1 MKKENL
7 QGDGEFKMKPKVTAM
22 MLTHNRKEWL
32 KEAIKS
38 ILEQTYKN
46 FELIIIDNA
55 STDGT
60 REVVDEFINDPRIV
74 YVRNEENLYPY
85 AKNQVVDLAR
95 GEYIAIC
102 DDDDISFADRF
113 EKCVEFFE
121 SNPDVDMV
129 FGDMVC
135 NKKELGYKFDYEVR
149 YPTEANFENIY
160 NSDGI
165 INTPTVMMRKKAI
178 EDVNGYDNDFKIASD
193 YDLYLRISKDHKI
206 GHIDNFLAKYRIH
219 DDNASLRDL
228 ESTAKYRD
236 KALLKW
242 AKVSCMCFSY
252 NRVFQ
257 LESYIRSFLRF
268 VKGIKLN
275 VRYQYSEDKYKKGYE
290 ELKLRYP
297 EVNFIEGH
305 GLDDF
310 EEQVLDWMKDA
321 PDFVMF
327 GCDDCLFKDPFD
339 ADKIVEKVKLKDT
352 IGFGL
357 RLGKGLTYH
366 FPTQSQMSEPD
377 YEEEDGILRWKW
389 RDMEHEYGYPFEL
402 GASVYKKEFVEF
414 ILDSLKEWGHPN
426 LLEGLGYNFVR
437 DKCEDKFGKYLYAF
451 EKPKAI
457 VIQINRV
464 QDVSPNPFFNIGY
477 DIDDLHDLWLK
488 GERLDLDHYKKD
500 FNCVYSSDFV
510 LELSEKISVIIPVY
524 NQNPNYFR
532 EAVESVVNQTIRPH
546 EIIIVDDGS
555 NPKVSNVLSKLQF
568 KSKEEKKIPLRILR
582 NEKNLGIGASR
593 KRGVER
599 ASGDY
604 IAFLSSDDVW
614 DEKFLETMLR
624 ATKQYPDKILYSGCY
639 TVDDDGKILKKVSPP
654 NFDHEEFCIASWEYA
669 NRNQMFCNFSTTFF
683 PKAVFKKV
691 QFDKTLRFCEDLDF
705 LLRSMK
711 HFEYQAI
718 PGHLLRYRITGN
730 LTSRILDKIP
740 KQNEKI
746 RKKCM
751 EYWND

>member
-1 MKKENL
+1 
-7 QGDGEFKMKPKVTAM
+7 MKPKISAM
-22 MLTHNRKEWL
+22 MLTHNRKDWL
-32 KEAIKS
+32 REAIKS
-38 ILEQTYKN
+38 ILDQTYNN

-60 REVVDEFINDPRIV
+60 EEVVKEFDDERIV

-85 AKNQVVDLAR
+85 AKNQMVELAK

-113 EKCVEFFE
+113 EKCSEFFE
-121 SNPDVDMV
+121 SNPDFDMV

-135 NKKELGYKFDYEVR
+135 NKTEGDHVLDYEVK
-149 YPTEANFENIY
+149 YPTEPSFENIY

-178 EDVNGYDNDFKIASD
+178 EDVGWYDDDFKIASD

-206 GHIDNFLAKYRIH
+206 GHIDHFLAKYRIH
-219 DDNASLRDL
+219 NDNASLKNVGL
-228 ESTAKYRD
+228 TARYRE

-242 AKVSCMCFSY
+242 SKVSCLCFSY

-275 VRYQYSEDKYKKGYE
+275 VRYQYSEGKYKKGYE
-290 ELKLRYP
+290 ELKSRYP

-305 GLDDF
+305 ALNDF
-310 EEQVLDWMKDA
+310 KDQILDWLKNA
-321 PDFVMF
+321 PEFVMF
-327 GCDDCLFKDPFD
+327 GCDDCLFKGFVDSN
-339 ADKIVEKVKLKDT
+339 KIIEKVKLKDT

-366 FPTQSQMSEPD
+366 FPSQSSMSEPD
-377 YEEEDGILRWKW
+377 YEEEDGVLRWKW
-389 RDMEHEYGYPFEL
+389 RGMEHEYGYPFEL
-402 GASVYKKEFVEF
+402 GASIYKKEFVKF
-414 ILDSLKEWGHPN
+414 ILDSLEEWGHPN
-426 LLEGLGYNFVR
+426 LLEGLGHNFVK
-437 DKCEDKFGKYLYAF
+437 DSCGDKFGKYLYCF

-464 QDVSPNPFFNIGY
+464 QEVSPNPFFNVGY
-477 DIDDLHDLWLK
+477 DIDDLHELWLN
-488 GERLDLDHYKKD
+488 GEKLDLDHYTKD
-500 FNCVYSSDFV
+500 FNCVYASDFV

-524 NQNPNYFR
+524 NQNPDYFK
-532 EAVESVVNQTIRPH
+532 ETVESVINQTIKPH

-555 NPKVSNVLSKLQF
+555 DPTLSSVLSNSQF
-568 KSKEEKKIPLRILR
+568 KAKKEKEITLIILR
-582 NEKNLGIGASR
+582 NEKNMGIGYSR
-593 KRGVER
+593 QKGVDKSE
-599 ASGDY
+599 GDH

-614 DEKFLETMLR
+614 SPEFLETMLR
-624 ATKQYPDKILYSGCY
+624 ATKQYPKKILYSGCY
-639 TVDDDGKILKKVSPP
+639 TVDEEGKIIKQVSPLG
-654 NFDHEEFCIASWEYA
+654 FSHEDFCIASWEYS
-669 NRNQMFCNFSTTFF
+669 NRNQMFVNFSTTFF
-683 PKAVFKKV
+683 PKQVFEKI
-691 QFDKTLRFCEDLDF
+691 QFDKSLRYCEDLDF

-711 HFEYQAI
+711 HFEYQLI
-718 PGHLLRYRITGN
+718 PGHFLRYRITGN

-751 EYWND
+751 EYWENE